1 VYLIILDSLGNTELF
16 FILLMALV
24 FFGPRKLPQLS
35 RTLGKN
41 IAEFRK
47 ASEDFKRT
55 WEREVAFE
63 ESHYDA
69 KTQLPEPDANSILNA
84 DGELNQYPE
93 TIIEPTPAAE
103 SVGRQTL
110 PVITDSSAVTAE
122 TGETLE
128 AEPIKS
134 EPQRKQDWL

>member
-1 VYLIILDSLGNTELF
+1 MFLLILESFSTTELF
-16 FILLMALV
+16 FVLLMALV

-63 ESHYDA
+63 ESQVDSSRSA
-69 KTQLPEPDANSILNA
+69 LQQPDDNSILNL
-84 DGELNQYPE
+84 ENQSQQFPE
-93 TIIEPTPAAE
+93 PLIEPVPAADA
-103 SVGRQTL
+103 VGRHTMSDTVDPAL
-110 PVITDSSAVTAE
+110 SAGTDE
-122 TGETLE
+122 TNDDQ
-128 AEPIKS
+128 IKS
-134 EPQRKQDWL
+134 EPLRKQDWL